1 MSVRIPKDV
10 MISIREQVYKILD
23 EVQYL
28 SQDRKENG
36 KVMERLVADPDIGGR
51 IAEYVGKA
59 RIKTYIKDAVINRY
73 AKERTRPP
81 TDLSSIL
88 EDVYGAKYLPLVL
101 SKGRSDVSV
110 FRSESG
116 SIAVVC
122 CGRLLKWES
131 ALRRLIEFLG
141 QKGEK
146 LRIQSPERPDM
157 LLILMSGGK
166 VIPDSDRTLLEKNLA
181 IVNVRATILK

>member
-1 MSVRIPKDV
+1 MSARIPKDV
-10 MISIREQVYKILD
+10 IISIREQIFRILD

-36 KVMERLVADPDIGGR
+36 KVMDRLVADPDIGGR
-51 IAEYVGKA
+51 IAEYVGKP

-81 TDLSSIL
+81 MDLTSIL
-88 EDVYGAKYLPLVL
+88 EDEYGAKYLPLVI
-101 SKGRSDVSV
+101 SKGRNDVCV

-116 SIAVVC
+116 GLAVVC
-122 CGRLLKWES
+122 CGRLIKWES
-131 ALRRLIEFLG
+131 ALRKLIEFLG
-141 QKGEK
+141 QKSEK
-146 LRIQSPERPDM
+146 LRILSSRQPDM

-181 IVNVRATILK
+181 IVNVHTRIL